1 MRRCPTRAVGFIPR
15 CPGQSGMSE
24 RVSLLQVCRSGVFM
38 IRRPMVGESGVL
50 IWAKTRFPCSKIFF
64 FLFFNCKKNSLD
76 FIPSFNCVIENICV
90 VLTLLKVIVL
100 IYLNRVITPLNV
112 DIKQGIKRNI
122 LNKESK

>member
-1 MRRCPTRAVGFIPR
+1 
-15 CPGQSGMSE
+15 
-24 RVSLLQVCRSGVFM
+24 M

-50 IWAKTRFPCSKIFF
+50 IWAKTRFPCS
-64 FLFFNCKKNSLD
+64 NCKKNSLD
-76 FIPSFNCVIENICV
+76 FIPSFNCIIENICV